1 MTNHMLHPNQLD
13 AFVKLQERFL
23 SDVLFD
29 YTLPE
34 ITEWLSNLKAE
45 EIKSILDRHQ
55 ELKDNGFVVP
65 FTFIQ
70 YKAIPRRDTISYL
83 RVLLDHNTLIPED
96 NPIVFKTKK
105 YFKQIFSE
113 RSDFKLV

>member
-1 MTNHMLHPNQLD
+1 MTNHMQHPNQLD

-45 EIKSILDRHQ
+45 EIKSILERHQ
-55 ELKDNGFVVP
+55 ELNDNGFVVP

-96 NPIVFKTKK
+96 NPIIFKTKK